1 MPGIIFRIF
10 EITQIGIWNLLFA
23 KWTCARTCIRCIAT
37 SSASPIPTAEEQWC
51 MEIILLLMLM
61 LMLEAWRLATRN
73 LIHFA
78 ECSARAAEMLLRLV
92 TSGRAIELK
101 ILCNMELGA
110 HIQFSLCQKSLDLIT
125 EFTAARVVSTMY
137 NRISDDRTS
146 SENLEFW

>member
-1 MPGIIFRIF
+1 
-10 EITQIGIWNLLFA
+10 
-23 KWTCARTCIRCIAT
+23 
-37 SSASPIPTAEEQWC
+37 

-146 SENLEFW
+146 SENLEF